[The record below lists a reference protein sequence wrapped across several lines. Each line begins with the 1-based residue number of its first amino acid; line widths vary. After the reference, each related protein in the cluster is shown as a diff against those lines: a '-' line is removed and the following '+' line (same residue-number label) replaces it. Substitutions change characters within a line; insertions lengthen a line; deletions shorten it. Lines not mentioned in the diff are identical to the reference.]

1 MEATEDDEV
10 FHWGR
15 EVDVKWGMLSWVT
28 FRDQASLFSSLV
40 TIPSRPQYP
49 ETDGITSTTI
59 QELTMQLLSPMV
71 QGALWGWA
79 GLALSASSMYLRSA
93 LYPESH
99 IGKGRIVG
107 GSGASSGGGGAVG
120 QSGGWWGKWVKSW
133 AGGLEAA
140 TA

>member
-1 MEATEDDEV
+1 
-10 FHWGR
+10 
-15 EVDVKWGMLSWVT
+15 
-28 FRDQASLFSSLV
+28 
-40 TIPSRPQYP
+40 
-49 ETDGITSTTI
+49 
-59 QELTMQLLSPMV
+59 MV

-107 GSGASSGGGGAVG
+107 GSGGSTRASGGGSAVG
-120 QSGGWWGKWVKSW
+120 QSDGWWGKWVKSW
-133 AGGLEAA
+133 AGGFEAA

>member
-1 MEATEDDEV
+1 
-10 FHWGR
+10 
-15 EVDVKWGMLSWVT
+15 
-28 FRDQASLFSSLV
+28 
-40 TIPSRPQYP
+40 
-49 ETDGITSTTI
+49 
-59 QELTMQLLSPMV
+59 MQLLSPMV

-93 LYPESH
+93 LYPASH
-99 IGKGRIVG
+99 VGKGRIVG

-120 QSGGWWGKWVKSW
+120 SNEGWWGKWVKSW

>member
-28 FRDQASLFSSLV
+28 FRDQASLFSSLP
-40 TIPSRPQYP
+40 TPRPQYP
-49 ETDGITSTTI
+49 RIDLITSTSV
-59 QELTMQLLSPMV
+59 QELTTQLLSPMV

-133 AGGLEAA
+133 AGGFEAA